1 MLEWLHAAQHHVK
14 NDASAPDVNL
24 ICIRLT
30 REHLRRAELHNPGIR
45 FHNLR
50 LGIVLPRHVEVND
63 EKMIITFPNEQV
75 RRLDIPVNNLLAMQI
90 LKSFQYLHKK
100 FPGLALAVGCALDV
114 EEVEKLDAVDVLH
127 HLVLLISH
135 LIVKIVVH
143 PDDIFMAQLRQNII
157 LVLLRHLLFDIVE
170 ACYFNGEGLLGF
182 AITFLIANVHRRMQA
197 FPNFLTGLIKFP
209 KRSFALLFII

>member
-1 MLEWLHAAQHHVK
+1 
-14 NDASAPDVNL
+14 
-24 ICIRLT
+24 
-30 REHLRRAELHNPGIR
+30 
-45 FHNLR
+45 
-50 LGIVLPRHVEVND
+50 
-63 EKMIITFPNEQV
+63 
-75 RRLDIPVNNLLAMQI
+75 MQI

-157 LVLLRHLLFDIVE
+157 LVLLRHLLFDIVK
-170 ACYFNGEGLLGF
+170 ACYFDGEGQLGF

-197 FPNFLTGLIKFP
+197 FPNFLTGLIKLP